1 MKKIYQAVS
10 EMVLP
15 GIVFSAV
22 VSILVGA
29 ALFARI
35 GGRMETRGEDFSRMA
50 DTQTVQALCEREL
63 PVIQCVGKKRWDAGE
78 SILVQEVFTAL
89 DMDGNIIEP
98 VVLDIIDQDGDSV
111 MGCYN
116 KETGQAIFTARGI
129 YTFLLSATDKQR
141 KRSAGKISLLVDGR

>member
-1 MKKIYQAVS
+1 MKKLYQAVS
-10 EMVLP
+10 EMIIP
-15 GIVFSAV
+15 GIVFAAV

-35 GGRMETRGEDFSRMA
+35 GGRMQTEGEDFSQMA
-50 DTQTVQALCEREL
+50 DTQAVQALCEREL

-78 SILVQEVFTAL
+78 CILVREVFKAI

-98 VVLDIIDQDGDSV
+98 VVLDIIDQDGDSA

-116 KETGQAIFTARGI
+116 KETGQAIFPARGV
-129 YTFLLSATDKQR
+129 YTFLLSATDEQR
-141 KRSAGKISLLVDGR
+141 KRSTGRISLLVDSR

>member
-1 MKKIYQAVS
+1 MKKVYQAVS

-15 GIVFSAV
+15 GIVFAAI

-35 GGRMETRGEDFSRMA
+35 GGRMETAGEDFSKMA
-50 DTQTVQALCEREL
+50 DAQMVQALCEREL
-63 PVIQCVGKKRWDAGE
+63 PVIQCVGKKRWEAGE
-78 SILVQEVFTAL
+78 CMLVREVFTAL

-98 VVLDIIDQDGDSV
+98 LVLDIINQDGESA
-111 MGCYN
+111 MEGYN
-116 KETGQAIFTARGI
+116 KESGQVVFPARGI

-141 KRSAGKISLLVDGR
+141 KRSTEKISLLVDGR

>member
-29 ALFARI
+29 ALFDRI
-35 GGRMETRGEDFSRMA
+35 GGRMETGGEDFSRMA

-98 VVLDIIDQDGDSV
+98 VVLDIIDQDGDSA

>member
-1 MKKIYQAVS
+1 MKKLYQAVS
-10 EMVLP
+10 EMIIP
-15 GIVFSAV
+15 GIVFAAV

-35 GGRMETRGEDFSRMA
+35 GGRMQTEGEDFSQMA
-50 DTQTVQALCEREL
+50 DTQAVQALCEREL

-78 SILVQEVFTAL
+78 CILVREVFTAI

-98 VVLDIIDQDGDSV
+98 VVLDIIDQDGDSA

-116 KETGQAIFTARGI
+116 KETGQAIFSARGV
-129 YTFLLSATDKQR
+129 YTFLLSATDEQR
-141 KRSAGKISLLVDGR
+141 KRSTERISLLVDSR